1 MFKKKKYT
9 REKLKRINALIG
21 DIYAE
26 VGCISTTQPLSS
38 FVFTLPNLS
47 TKEKIESNLEH
58 FITQLTLVRSLAASK
73 RAAIKADADYLH
85 TKTIELEDQLDFFEE
100 FEVLYLEEKADSGH
114 RLTHTFYKCRACK
127 ARVEKTERLLHAEQ
141 VHYTNVFYTI
151 KTHKGVTTK

>member
-9 REKLKRINALIG
+9 REKLKRINTLIG

-47 TKEKIESNLEH
+47 IKEKNESNLEH
-58 FITQLTLVRSLAASK
+58 FITQLSLVRSLAASK
-73 RAAIKADADYLH
+73 RAAIKA
-85 TKTIELEDQLDFFEE
+85 KTSELEDQLDFFEA
-100 FEVLYLEEKADSGH
+100 FEVLYLEEKADSDH
-114 RLTHTFYKCRACK
+114 HLTHTFYKCRACK